1 MPEMMELQLLWVALL
16 AYLAAGSLA
25 IVGVVMQRRPERAVL
40 ALVAAGLA
48 VHALSLGLRWERLG
62 HGPFI
67 SMFEVLSSNVFS
79 LLAVFAVAYA
89 RIGALRPSAAVV
101 MPIVFV
107 MMGWLLVA
115 SPADS
120 HLPATYHTLWLWV
133 HVGLGKVFLGSVL
146 VAVGISGIVLLRSA
160 GIGVARFAALPDDMR
175 LERLAFRFM
184 VLGFIFETLML
195 VAGAIWAQNA
205 WGRYWA
211 WDPLETWAFMTWLA
225 LAFFLHL
232 RATTKLAPAFG
243 SAAIVGVFVL
253 AFLTFFGVPF
263 VSTAPHKGAI

>member
-1 MPEMMELQLLWVALL
+1 MTELEFLWIALF
-16 AYLAAGSLA
+16 AYLAAGTLA
-25 IVGVVMQRRPERAVL
+25 IVGVVMGRRPERAVL
-40 ALVAAGLA
+40 VLVAAGLA
-48 VHALSLGLRWERLG
+48 VHAVSLGLRWERLG

-67 SMFEVLSSNVFS
+67 TLFEVLSSNIFS
-79 LLAVFAVAYA
+79 LLLVFAIAYA
-89 RIGALRPSAAVV
+89 RVRAIRPAAAVV
-101 MPIVFV
+101 MPIIF
-107 MMGWLLVA
+107 MMMAWLLVA
-115 SPADS
+115 SRDDG
-120 HLPATYHTLWLWV
+120 HLPATYHTLWLYV

-146 VAVGISGIVLLRSA
+146 VAVGIAGIVLLRAA
-160 GIGVARFAALPDDMR
+160 GIGAARFAGLPDDTK

-184 VLGFIFETLML
+184 VLGFVFETLML

-211 WDPLETWAFMTWLA
+211 WDPLETWAFMTWLT

-232 RATTKLAPAFG
+232 RATTRLAPALG
-243 SAAIVGVFVL
+243 SAAIVAVFAL

>member
-1 MPEMMELQLLWVALL
+1 MTTELQLLWAALL
-16 AYLAAGSLA
+16 AYVAAGTVA
-25 IVGVVMQRRPERAVL
+25 IVGVVMGRRAAERVVL
-40 ALVAAGLA
+40 PLVACGLA
-48 VHALSLGLRWERLG
+48 VHAASLALRWERLG

-67 SMFEVLSSNVFS
+67 TLFEVLSSNVFS
-79 LLAVFAVAYA
+79 LLLVFAIAYA
-89 RIGALRPSAAVV
+89 RVRAIRPTAALV
-101 MPIVFV
+101 MPILFL

-115 SPADS
+115 NAGDS
-120 HLPATYHTLWLWV
+120 HLPQTYHTLWLWV

-146 VAVGISGIVLLRSA
+146 VAVGISGVVLLRAA
-160 GIGVARFAALPDDMR
+160 GIGRARFAALPDDGK
-175 LERLAFRFM
+175 LERLALRFM
-184 VLGFIFETLML
+184 VLGFVFESLML

-232 RATTKLAPAFG
+232 RATTRLAPVLG
-243 SAAIVGVFVL
+243 SAAIVAVFVL

>member
-1 MPEMMELQLLWVALL
+1 MTELQLLWAALL
-16 AYLAAGSLA
+16 AYVAAGTIA
-25 IVGVVMQRRPERAVL
+25 IVGVVMGKRTERLVL
-40 ALVAAGLA
+40 PLVCAGLA
-48 VHALSLGLRWERLG
+48 LHAASLGLRWERLG

-67 SMFEVLSSNVFS
+67 TLFEVLSSNVFS
-79 LLAVFAVAYA
+79 LLLVYSIAYA
-89 RIGALRPSAAVV
+89 RVRAIRPTAAVV
-101 MPIVFV
+101 MPVLFM

-115 SPADS
+115 NADDS
-120 HLPATYHTLWLWV
+120 HLPQTYHTVWLWV

-146 VAVGISGIVLLRSA
+146 VAVGVSGVVLLRAA
-160 GIGVARFAALPDDMR
+160 GIGRARFAMLPDDEK

-184 VLGFIFETLML
+184 VLGFVFESLML

-211 WDPLETWAFMTWLA
+211 GDPLETWAFMTWLA

-232 RATTKLAPAFG
+232 RATTRLAPAVA
-243 SAAIVGVFVL
+243 SAAIIAVFVL
-253 AFLTFFGVPF
+253 AFLTYFGVPF